1 MWVNKS
7 VNPSQTS
14 TRAAQA
20 APPRMTPGTVH
31 AAGYATHTALRAEL
45 FRRNG
50 PEGQS
55 LPPRAGRGKHCV
67 SAQGELLRRSPPP
80 GSPAMRTPRHALL
93 NRVDGC
99 LAKSLLA
106 RRVFDFV

>member
-20 APPRMTPGTVH
+20 APPRMTPGTEH
-31 AAGYATHTALRAEL
+31 AAGCATHTALRADL
-45 FRRNG
+45 RRNG
-50 PEGQS
+50 PGDLP
-55 LPPRAGRGKHCV
+55 LPPRAGRGKRCSA

-80 GSPAMRTPRHALL
+80 GSPAMRTPRHAP
-93 NRVDGC
+93 
-99 LAKSLLA
+99 
-106 RRVFDFV
+106 